1 MTEKSGSISRSIGGR
16 ALAGVLALAG
26 WLAAGPVP
34 AAPVPW
40 LYDVDVAVEGRTP
53 AARLAVSGVALAE
66 VLSRASGLAHVPR
79 NARVREALDRP
90 EAFYSRFVFLENDE
104 LRIHFTPGAILG
116 LLDEARLPVWSAN
129 RPQIMAWLVVE
140 DGGNRRVVDGE
151 HPLAR
156 ALSARARQRGLVL
169 KLPLMDLEDRMR
181 VQPAVVRGRLFSS
194 LEEASRRYGADVILA
209 GQVQER
215 ACEIAS
221 PEDVD
226 PETPAGADSAVDSP
240 ESAAMEA
247 PGRPGP
253 KTGSDPGAS
262 LTGETPTQT
271 GPVDGP
277 DRFLVVSE
285 MSARDDSAPGLV
297 SGASLEAP
305 PSLESAAGLEA
316 PVAEIPWS
324 CGPAGGRYYSASLHA
339 WMGGDEFAAEF
350 DASDIAEAGLMTA
363 DFIAD
368 ELAGRFAVLAR
379 QPNSVGLTIVGIDS
393 PVGYGRLLGYLDGL
407 EFVSSVIVAA
417 VEADRLEITLHTR
430 AGLEQLVELFD
441 RDGRI
446 RPDPENAAVLIWRGR

>member
-1 MTEKSGSISRSIGGR
+1 MTENSGSISRSIGR
-16 ALAGVLALAG
+16 QALAGVLALAG
-26 WLAAGPVP
+26 WLAAGPAP

-53 AARLAVSGVALAE
+53 AARLAVSGAALAE

-79 NARVREALDRP
+79 NARVREALGRP

-104 LRIHFTPGAILG
+104 LRIHFTPAAILG

-129 RPQIMAWLVVE
+129 RPQTIAWLVVE

-181 VQPAVVRGRLFSS
+181 VRPALVRGRLFSS
-194 LEEASRRYGADVILA
+194 LEEASGRYGADVILA

-221 PEDVD
+221 PEDVG

-240 ESAAMEA
+240 ESAAME
-247 PGRPGP
+247 
-253 KTGSDPGAS
+253 
-262 LTGETPTQT
+262 
-271 GPVDGP
+271 
-277 DRFLVVSE
+277 
-285 MSARDDSAPGLV
+285 APGLV

-407 EFVSSVIVAA
+407 EFVSSVNVAA

-446 RPDPENAAVLIWRGR
+446 RPDPENAAVLIWRGP